1 MHGPLVDE
9 GAVVSDDIAPRRQT
23 VLKVPVRRRS
33 QPRLSPSES
42 NATMPIMDRHRRVK
56 IVATL
61 GPATDAAGRVLA
73 LAEAGVDVFRL
84 NASHGDHATLA
95 ARAEQVRRAEAAL
108 GRPLALLLDL
118 QGPKLRVGQFADG
131 AATLADG
138 ARFRLDLDP
147 QPGDH
152 SRAPFPHGDIYDA
165 LTPGT
170 RLLLDDGRLELEVT
184 SQTGAGDSR
193 ALDCQVVRGACS
205 AISRASTSPAQFCRF
220 RQ

>member
-1 MHGPLVDE
+1 
-9 GAVVSDDIAPRRQT
+9 
-23 VLKVPVRRRS
+23 
-33 QPRLSPSES
+33 
-42 NATMPIMDRHRRVK
+42 MPIMDRHRRVK

-165 LTPGT
+165 LTPARACCSTMAGWSWKSPARPGPGT
-170 RLLLDDGRLELEVT
+170 AAPST
-184 SQTGAGDSR
+184 
-193 ALDCQVVRGACS
+193 VRWYAGACS